1 MPNYL
6 FLKPCRAERMTRS
19 VVKTSQGTM
28 TTSILNLRTA
38 GMSLSTCESWSKNQR
53 RLQKMYVPPAKLLRR
68 KSVAANRRAGR
79 TAGLTIASMIFSV
92 FFVPLLFQASTAGH
106 CFRLPLCSQPGAV
119 CRRGFTSAAR
129 RLPLSWNDMRRGRVR
144 NSEDLAVPKLS
155 QNLAGDHS
163 VQSRLRM
170 PETIAVR
177 DARPPLISPTLVV
190 E

>member
-79 TAGLTIASMIFSV
+79 TAGLTIGSMIFSV
-92 FFVPLLFQASTAGH
+92 FLCPTSFSSFDSRTLFPFATLQSAW
-106 CFRLPLCSQPGAV
+106 CRLPTRVHLCRAPPSAV
-119 CRRGFTSAAR
+119 
-129 RLPLSWNDMRRGRVR
+129 L
-144 NSEDLAVPKLS
+144 E
-155 QNLAGDHS
+155 
-163 VQSRLRM
+163 
-170 PETIAVR
+170 
-177 DARPPLISPTLVV
+177 
-190 E
+190 